1 MPPDT
6 VRPNLGPFRAGN
18 TGTEGV
24 WQFRGAAEGAAVL
37 ITALVHGNEPCGAWA
52 LCRVLEAGLRPQR
65 GTLTLAFCNLEAHD
79 RYDPTRP
86 DEARFLDEDLNRV
99 WGPSLATGQPSRERR
114 RARALQPFVEAADWL
129 LDLHSMHEPGLPTVL
144 TGGAASSQRMT
155 MAAEHLGLPG
165 FIVSDAGHAE
175 GARMRD
181 HGRFRDPPV
190 DATYGALL
198 VECGAHGDPASREVA
213 WTAVLRFLDWTEALP
228 APELA
233 RSLAEPRQV
242 LDVTDAVVARSTAF
256 QFVRPWAHGQRVA
269 HAGTLLGWN
278 DGDPVVTPFDD
289 CVLVMPSLRQLRP
302 GVTVVRLA
310 RSVTLPTPF
319 PPLSR
324 GAP

>member
-1 MPPDT
+1 M
-6 VRPNLGPFRAGN
+6 
-18 TGTEGV
+18 
-24 WQFRGAAEGAAVL
+24 
-37 ITALVHGNEPCGAWA
+37 
-52 LCRVLEAGLRPQR
+52 
-65 GTLTLAFCNLEAHD
+65 
-79 RYDPTRP
+79 
-86 DEARFLDEDLNRV
+86 
-99 WGPSLATGQPSRERR
+99 
-114 RARALQPFVEAADWL
+114 
-129 LDLHSMHEPGLPTVL
+129 
-144 TGGAASSQRMT
+144 
-155 MAAEHLGLPG
+155 
-165 FIVSDAGHAE
+165 
-175 GARMRD
+175 
-181 HGRFRDPPV
+181 
-190 DATYGALL
+190 
-198 VECGAHGDPASREVA
+198 ECGAHGDPASREVA